1 MIKLI
6 ISEPSSFLKE
16 KIDKYVSSVINERNE
31 FNYNVFDFEVNPLD
45 EIIDSLNTYPF
56 LDDKKVVICKNPYFI
71 KDAKMKLPFENK
83 LEKLD
88 EYLNNPC
95 DFSLLIIICSKKY
108 YNAKSKFIE
117 KIKKIGSV
125 ESYLFDKENDLVD
138 YLNDLI
144 IKNNIKITQNAKNLL
159 IQRCLDDVCKL
170 EQEVDK
176 MVLYNNT
183 IDESYVKQMVAR
195 PLEDDVFSL
204 TNALMSKNKAE
215 IMKIYTDLKLLK
227 IEPINLIILLASQ
240 YRLMLQISILSKQNL
255 NNDEIANKLE
265 VHPYRV
271 KVIKQQLYKYNIEEI
286 KNTLVSLATLD
297 SKIKKGESDRYIDFE
312 LFLASK

>member
-95 DFSLLIIICSKKY
+95 DFSSLIIICSKKY
-108 YNAKSKFIE
+108 YNAKSKF
-117 KIKKIGSV
+117 
-125 ESYLFDKENDLVD
+125 SYLFDKENDLVD
-138 YLNDLI
+138 YLNDLV

-255 NNDEIANKLE
+255 NNDEIASKLE

-297 SKIKKGESDRYIDFE
+297 SKIKKGEGDRYIDFE